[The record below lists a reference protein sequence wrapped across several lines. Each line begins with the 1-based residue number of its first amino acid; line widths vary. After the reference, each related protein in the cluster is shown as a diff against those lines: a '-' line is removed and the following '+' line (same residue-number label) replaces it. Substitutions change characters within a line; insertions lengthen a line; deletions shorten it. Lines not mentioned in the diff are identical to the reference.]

1 MTTDERRF
9 EFEAAIRRD
18 VPRNV
23 FVEVKEQFPLAAEQ
37 ADVAVRS
44 SHDAVTNGVTLSRPR
59 QSKAIGL
66 VRHQI
71 TDEVFEQVLLRNGGE
86 FVKSVPVEFKPD
98 ELKDAQVHLTTG
110 LFGHTMVGFASHR
123 ELMDA
128 PVKNASRRALCY
140 QNRGLSP
147 DFFHPPEMFSDRKR
161 LVLIMVRRDPAVLG
175 KIASMTV
182 SVLDSKLEAFLY
194 QCDIEDFLAGYGT
207 APVSGKAAPVLKAV
221 AGSYKALR
229 GGANL
234 QRKKTGEFGMESA

>member
-1 MTTDERRF
+1 MITDERRF

-23 FVEVKEQFPLAAEQ
+23 FVEVKEQFPRAAEQ
-37 ADVAVRS
+37 ADAAVRS
-44 SHDAVTNGVTLSRPR
+44 SHGSVTNGVTLSRPR

-71 TDEVFEQVLLRNGGE
+71 TDEVFEQVMLRNGGE
-86 FVKSVPVEFKPD
+86 FIKSVPVEYKPD
-98 ELKDAQVHLTTG
+98 EVKDAPVHLTTG

-123 ELMDA
+123 ELEDA

-161 LVLIMVRRDPAVLG
+161 LVLIMVRRDPAILG

-182 SVLDSKLEAFLY
+182 SVLDSKLETFLY
-194 QCDIEDFLAGYGT
+194 QSDIEDFLAGYGT
-207 APVSGKAAPVLKAV
+207 APVTGKAPPVLKSV
-221 AGSYKALR
+221 ARSYKASR
-229 GGANL
+229 GENAAM
-234 QRKKTGEFGMESA
+234 KKD

>member
-1 MTTDERRF
+1 MVTDERRF
-9 EFEAAIRRD
+9 EFEAAIRRE

-37 ADVAVRS
+37 ADAAVRTSHVAVS
-44 SHDAVTNGVTLSRPR
+44 NGVTLSRQR

-71 TDEVFEQVLLRNGGE
+71 TDEVFEQVMLRNGGE
-86 FVKSVPVEFKPD
+86 FVKSVPVEYKPD
-98 ELKDAQVHLTTG
+98 EIRDAPVHLTVA

-123 ELMDA
+123 ELLDT

-147 DFFHPPEMFSDRKR
+147 DFFHPPEMFNDRKR
-161 LVLIMVRRDPAVLG
+161 LVLIMVRRDPAILG

-182 SVLDSKLEAFLY
+182 SVLDSKLETFLY
-194 QCDIEDFLAGYGT
+194 QSDIEDFLAGYG
-207 APVSGKAAPVLKAV
+207 AAAVSGKAPPILKSV
-221 AGSYKALR
+221 AGSFKASR
-229 GGANL
+229 DG
-234 QRKKTGEFGMESA
+234 ESATSKKDK